1 MLVLTLSRLAV
12 AAAAFSAYF
21 LLNRKKGGRRRR
33 KLVDFKEWTSCRGW
47 KFQYFEILNFLN
59 NFKN

>member
-33 KLVDFKEWTSCRGW
+33 RKWVDFKEWTSCRG
-47 KFQYFEILNFLN
+47 
-59 NFKN
+59 